1 MRLRTPNLGSAD
13 VRAASAPQASPPGGG
28 LLPCSAGADDGADL
42 TRLCAENAMLRDAL
56 ERLPQGMSAF
66 DSADRLVLANAR
78 YREIWSLPPE
88 AVRPGISFAEIM
100 KLTKG
105 SETQS
110 SHLQPPPSPG
120 SEGTR
125 RREWQLDNG
134 CLVEVVVS
142 RRADGSCVALHD
154 DVTALR
160 AAQSRISFM
169 ARHDL
174 LTGLPNRVVLREDL
188 ERALSRNKRGEEL
201 ALLCLDLDRFKPV
214 NDTLGHAAGDALL
227 KQVAERL
234 LACARESDL
243 VVRLGGDE
251 FALVQFGTPQP
262 ASSTVLARRLIDAVS
277 RPFDLEG
284 HRVHIGTSIGIAVAP
299 FDGDNPETLMRNA
312 DLAMYGAKSEGRGTL
327 RYFEPEMDGRMRA
340 RRGLEADLRLAVA
353 RGEFEL
359 AYQPQFDTDSRTVTG
374 VEALLRWHHPQ
385 RGLVSPIDFIS
396 LAEET
401 LLIVPIGHWVLEQ
414 ACRDALAWPSHVRVA
429 VNVSALQFR
438 DGSLL
443 HSVLTALKASGL
455 PPRRLELE
463 ITETVLLRDAQQA
476 LATLHELRSRGVR
489 VAMDDFGTGYS
500 SLRNLRSFPFDRIKI
515 DRSFVRDAATNP
527 DTQTVI
533 RAIAE
538 LGRGLRMQITVE
550 GVETPAQLHAVRA
563 QGCSE
568 IQGFLFSQP
577 RPAAEIPG
585 LIETLPLTPLPLK
598 ETLACSKEFCTSAGP
613 AQD

>member
-1 MRLRTPNLGSAD
+1 MPRVVVGDSSGDSSAD
-13 VRAASAPQASPPGGG
+13 NSTHNSTDNSTELAR
-28 LLPCSAGADDGADL
+28 LL
-42 TRLCAENAMLRDAL
+42 AENAMLRDAL
-56 ERLPQGMSAF
+56 ERLPHGMSAF
-66 DSADRLVLANAR
+66 DGADRLVLANAR
-78 YREIWSLPPE
+78 YREIWSLPLQ
-88 AVRPGISFAEIM
+88 AVRPGIGFAEII

-105 SETQS
+105 SETES
-110 SHLQPPPSPG
+110 SRLQPPPAPG

-125 RREWQLDNG
+125 RREWLLDNG
-134 CLVEVVVS
+134 RLVEVVVS
-142 RRADGSCVALHD
+142 RLADGSCVALHD

-174 LTGLPNRVVLREDL
+174 LTGLPNRAVLREDL
-188 ERALSRNKRGEEL
+188 ERAFSRNKRGEEL

-227 KQVAERL
+227 RQVAERL

-251 FALVQFGTPQP
+251 FALVQFGTAQP
-262 ASSTVLARRLIDAVS
+262 ASSTVLARRLIDAMAQ
-277 RPFDLEG
+277 PFDLDG
-284 HRVHIGTSIGIAVAP
+284 HTVHIGTSIGIAVAP

-312 DLAMYGAKSEGRGTL
+312 DLAMYRAKSEGRGTL
-327 RYFEPEMDGRMRA
+327 RYFEPEMDARMRE
-340 RRGLEADLRLAVA
+340 RRGLEADLRQALA
-353 RGEFEL
+353 RGEFAL
-359 AYQPQFDTDSRTVTG
+359 DYQPQFDTDSRSVVG

-385 RGLVSPIDFIS
+385 RGLVSPIDFIG

-401 LLIVPIGHWVLEQ
+401 LQIVPIGHWVLQQ
-414 ACRDALAWPSHVRVA
+414 ACRDALAWPTDVRVA

-463 ITETVLLRDAQQA
+463 ITETVLARDAQQA
-476 LATLHELRSRGVR
+476 LATLHDLRSRGVR
-489 VAMDDFGTGYS
+489 VAMDGFGTGYS

-527 DTQTVI
+527 DTQTI
-533 RAIAE
+533 IHAIAA
-538 LGRGLRMQITVE
+538 LGRGLRMQITVS
-550 GVETPAQLHAVRA
+550 GVETPEQLRAVRA
-563 QGCSE
+563 QGCTE
-568 IQGFLFSQP
+568 IQGFLYSRP
-577 RPAAEIPG
+577 RPAADIPG
-585 LIETLPLTPLPLK
+585 LIETLPLSPLP
-598 ETLACSKEFCTSAGP
+598 P
-613 AQD
+613 ARPEP

>member
-1 MRLRTPNLGSAD
+1 MPRVVVGDSSGDSSAD
-13 VRAASAPQASPPGGG
+13 NSTHNSTDNSTELAR
-28 LLPCSAGADDGADL
+28 LL
-42 TRLCAENAMLRDAL
+42 AENAMLRDAL
-56 ERLPQGMSAF
+56 ERLPHGMSAF
-66 DSADRLVLANAR
+66 DGADRLVLANAR
-78 YREIWSLPPE
+78 YREIWSLPLQ
-88 AVRPGISFAEIM
+88 AVRPGIGFAEII

-105 SETQS
+105 SETES
-110 SHLQPPPSPG
+110 SRLQPAPAPG

-125 RREWQLDNG
+125 RREWLLDNG
-134 CLVEVVVS
+134 RLVEVVVS
-142 RRADGSCVALHD
+142 RLADGSCVALHD

-174 LTGLPNRVVLREDL
+174 LTGLPNRAVLREDL
-188 ERALSRNKRGEEL
+188 ERAFSRNKRGEEL

-227 KQVAERL
+227 RQVAERL

-251 FALVQFGTPQP
+251 FALVQFGTAQP
-262 ASSTVLARRLIDAVS
+262 ASSTVLARRLIDAMAQ
-277 RPFDLEG
+277 PFDLDG
-284 HRVHIGTSIGIAVAP
+284 HTVHIGTSIGIAVAP

-312 DLAMYGAKSEGRGTL
+312 DLAMYRAKSEGRGTL
-327 RYFEPEMDGRMRA
+327 RYFEPEMDARMRE
-340 RRGLEADLRLAVA
+340 RRGLEADLRQALA
-353 RGEFEL
+353 RGEFAL
-359 AYQPQFDTDSRTVTG
+359 DYQPQFDTDSRSVVG

-385 RGLVSPIDFIS
+385 RGLVSPIDFIG

-401 LLIVPIGHWVLEQ
+401 LQIVPIGHWVLQQ
-414 ACRDALAWPSHVRVA
+414 ACRDALAWPTDVRVA

-463 ITETVLLRDAQQA
+463 ITETVLARDAQQA
-476 LATLHELRSRGVR
+476 LATLHDLRSRGVR
-489 VAMDDFGTGYS
+489 VAMDGFGTGYS

-527 DTQTVI
+527 DTQTI
-533 RAIAE
+533 IHAIAA
-538 LGRGLRMQITVE
+538 LGRGLRMQITVS
-550 GVETPAQLHAVRA
+550 GVETPEQLRAVRA
-563 QGCSE
+563 QGCTE
-568 IQGFLFSQP
+568 IQGFLYSRP
-577 RPAAEIPG
+577 RPAADIPG
-585 LIETLPLTPLPLK
+585 LIETLPLSPLP
-598 ETLACSKEFCTSAGP
+598 P
-613 AQD
+613 ARPEP

>member
-1 MRLRTPNLGSAD
+1 MPRVVVGDSSGDNSTHNSTHNSTDNSTELARLL
-13 VRAASAPQASPPGGG
+13 
-28 LLPCSAGADDGADL
+28 
-42 TRLCAENAMLRDAL
+42 AENAMLRDAL
-56 ERLPQGMSAF
+56 ERLPHGMSAF
-66 DSADRLVLANAR
+66 DGADRLVLANAR
-78 YREIWSLPPE
+78 YREIWSLPLQ
-88 AVRPGISFAEIM
+88 AVRPGIGFAEII

-105 SETQS
+105 SETES
-110 SHLQPPPSPG
+110 SRLQPAPAPG

-125 RREWQLDNG
+125 RREWLLDNG
-134 CLVEVVVS
+134 RLVEVVVS
-142 RRADGSCVALHD
+142 RLADGSCVALHD

-174 LTGLPNRVVLREDL
+174 LTGLPNRAVLREDL
-188 ERALSRNKRGEEL
+188 ERAFSRNKRGEEL

-227 KQVAERL
+227 RQVAERL

-251 FALVQFGTPQP
+251 FALVQFGTAQP
-262 ASSTVLARRLIDAVS
+262 ASSTVLARRLIDAMAQ
-277 RPFDLEG
+277 PFDLDG
-284 HRVHIGTSIGIAVAP
+284 HTVHIGTSIGIAVAP

-312 DLAMYGAKSEGRGTL
+312 DLAMYRAKSEGRGTL
-327 RYFEPEMDGRMRA
+327 RYFEPEMDARMRE
-340 RRGLEADLRLAVA
+340 RRGLEADLRQALA
-353 RGEFEL
+353 RGEFAL
-359 AYQPQFDTDSRTVTG
+359 DYQPQFDTDSRSVVG

-385 RGLVSPIDFIS
+385 RGLVSPIDFIG

-401 LLIVPIGHWVLEQ
+401 LQIVPIGHWVLQQ
-414 ACRDALAWPSHVRVA
+414 ACRDALAWPTDVRVA

-463 ITETVLLRDAQQA
+463 ITETVLARDAQQA
-476 LATLHELRSRGVR
+476 LATLHDLRSRGVR
-489 VAMDDFGTGYS
+489 VAMDGFGTGYS

-527 DTQTVI
+527 DTQTI
-533 RAIAE
+533 IHAIAA
-538 LGRGLRMQITVE
+538 LGRGLRMQITVS
-550 GVETPAQLHAVRA
+550 GVETPEQLRAVRA
-563 QGCSE
+563 QGCTE
-568 IQGFLFSQP
+568 IQGFLYSRP
-577 RPAAEIPG
+577 RPAADIPG
-585 LIETLPLTPLPLK
+585 LIETLPLSPLP
-598 ETLACSKEFCTSAGP
+598 P
-613 AQD
+613 ARPEP

>member
-1 MRLRTPNLGSAD
+1 
-13 VRAASAPQASPPGGG
+13 
-28 LLPCSAGADDGADL
+28 
-42 TRLCAENAMLRDAL
+42 MLRDAL
-56 ERLPQGMSAF
+56 ERLPHGMSAF
-66 DSADRLVLANAR
+66 DGADRLVLANAR
-78 YREIWSLPPE
+78 YREIWCLPSE
-88 AVRPGISFAEIM
+88 AVRPGTSFAEIM
-100 KLTKG
+100 KLTQG
-105 SETQS
+105 SETES
-110 SHLQPPPSPG
+110 SRRQPPPAPG

-174 LTGLPNRVVLREDL
+174 LTALPNRAVLREEI

-227 KQVAERL
+227 RQVAERL

-243 VVRLGGDE
+243 VARLGGDE
-251 FALVQFGTPQP
+251 FALVQSGTPQP
-262 ASSTVLARRLIDAVS
+262 ASSTALARRLIDAVS
-277 RPFDLEG
+277 RPFDLDG
-284 HRVHIGTSIGIAVAP
+284 NRVHIGVSIGIAVAP
-299 FDGDNPETLMRNA
+299 FDGDNAEALIRNA
-312 DLAMYGAKSEGRGTL
+312 DLAMYGAKGDGRGTL
-327 RYFEPEMDGRMRA
+327 RYFEPEMDARMLA
-340 RRGLEADLRLAVA
+340 RRGLEADLRLALA

-359 AYQPQFDTDSRTVTG
+359 DYQPLFDTDSRTVTG
-374 VEALLRWHHPQ
+374 VEALLRWRHPQ
-385 RGLVSPIDFIS
+385 KGLLSPVDFIG

-429 VNVSALQFR
+429 VNVSGLQFR
-438 DGSLL
+438 DGTLL
-443 HSVLTALKASGL
+443 HSVLTALNASGL
-455 PPRRLELE
+455 PPGRLELE
-463 ITETVLLRDAQQA
+463 ITETVLLRDAQQVHG
-476 LATLHELRSRGVR
+476 TLHELRSRGVR
-489 VAMDDFGTGYS
+489 IAMDDFGTGYS
-500 SLRNLRSFPFDRIKI
+500 SLSNLRSFPFDRIKI

-527 DTQTVI
+527 DTQTIV

-538 LGRGLRMQITVE
+538 LARGLRMQITVE
-550 GVETPAQLHAVRA
+550 GVETPEQLDAVRA

-568 IQGFLFSQP
+568 IQGFLFSRP
-577 RPAAEIPG
+577 RPAADIPG
-585 LIETLPLTPLPLK
+585 LIETLPLTPLPLP
-598 ETLACSKEFCTSAGP
+598 EI
-613 AQD
+613 